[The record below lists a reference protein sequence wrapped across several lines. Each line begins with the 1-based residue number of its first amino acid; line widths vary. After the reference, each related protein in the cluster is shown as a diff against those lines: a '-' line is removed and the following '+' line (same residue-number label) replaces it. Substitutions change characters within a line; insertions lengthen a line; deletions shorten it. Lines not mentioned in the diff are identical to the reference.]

1 MTYEE
6 LTWEAVHQGLDI
18 YEMPLKPRIKGLYS
32 NNVIAINKYISTNVE
47 KVCVLAEELGHHHT
61 SSGNILDQTK
71 IANRKQ
77 EKRARSWGY
86 EKLIPL
92 NAFIQAHKQGVKN
105 RFELADHLGVTEEF
119 LDSAINRY
127 IEKYGTHVKVGL
139 STIIFEPLGVLE
151 LFE

>member
-1 MTYEE
+1 MGGNTPG
-6 LTWEAVHQGLDI
+6 TRH
-18 YEMPLKPRIKGLYS
+18 LYN
-32 NNVIAINKYISTNVE
+32 NNVIAINKFISTNVE

-71 IANRKQ
+71 IVNRKQ
-77 EKRARSWGY
+77 EKRARCWGY

-105 RFELADHLGVTEEF
+105 RFELAEHLGVTEEF

-139 STIIFEPLGVLE
+139 STVIFEPLGVLE